1 MEYPAAVR
9 SMRAVATLT
18 TVGALAL
25 APVAAAP
32 PALHTPGVA
41 AARISTEAVQLTD
54 VWSELLTDTVTSA
67 VKLGEVFVG
76 TSSAYPLMSPV
87 FVAPI
92 AAQLVINPLIYAV
105 QLFTGQRAQI
115 PVEINNHLNNILTF
129 GNAVLTDIPPAIVK
143 QIQTPFQA
151 AQLAVE
157 SVATATNKLIA
168 LLEAPAVFLNAAL
181 NSQYGLIG
189 INGPI
194 AVPFVVRNE
203 LANAIYTAP
212 PAVLPL
218 KKAAAAVSIPK
229 TAATAVVPKSVT
241 ASSARSKTKPPSSA
255 HSGRKSASA
264 KADSK
269 GSGARSKRG

>member
-54 VWSELLTDTVTSA
+54 AWSELLTDTVTSA
-67 VKLGEVFVG
+67 VKLGE
-76 TSSAYPLMSPV
+76 V

-229 TAATAVVPKSVT
+229 TAATALVPKSVT

-255 HSGRKSASA
+255 HSSRKSASA